1 MSIGPAR
8 PLSIA
13 VIGSGISGLA
23 AAWLLSLAHRVT
35 LYEKEDRLG
44 GHSCTVDAPQSGP
57 VDMGFI
63 VYNERCYPNLTALFR
78 HLGVATRPS
87 DMSFAV
93 SLDDGRLEYAG
104 TSLGTLFAQRRNLL
118 SLRFWSMIRDLLRF
132 YREAP
137 ALLNQ
142 PAADTVTLGAYLQA
156 GGYGE
161 AFVRDHLLPMGAAIW
176 SAPAEA
182 MRAHPAAAFVRFC
195 ENHGLLRLSGRP
207 AWRTVEGGSRA
218 YVEAMTGQIRGAARL
233 NTAIA
238 SVSRESG
245 RIRVQDRHGEC
256 RVFDHVVIAAHADQ
270 ALALLEDASDD
281 ERRLLCAFRYQR
293 NLAMLHTDSSLM
305 PRRRAVWSSWNYVS
319 RSNWPESAAVGV
331 TYWMNRLQPFLPR
344 TPDLFLTL
352 NPPHLPREGS
362 VLRSA
367 LFEHPVYD
375 SGAVAAQRALWGLQ
389 GRRSTW
395 FCGAYFGAGFHEDGL
410 QAGLAVAEAL
420 GGVQRPWTVENESG
434 RIYVTPFDR
443 RSRTPEAA

>member
-23 AAWLLSLAHRVT
+23 TAWLLSLAHRVT

-44 GHSCTVDAPQSGP
+44 GHSCTVDAQCGP

-63 VYNERCYPNLTALFR
+63 VYNEPCYPNLTGLLR
-78 HLGVATRPS
+78 HLSVATRPS

-104 TSLGTLFAQRRNLL
+104 TSLGTLFARRRNLI
-118 SLRFWSMIRDLLRF
+118 SPRFWSMIRDLVRF

-137 ALLNQ
+137 ALLRQ
-142 PAADTVTLGAYLQA
+142 PDAEALTLGAYLQA

-161 AFVRDHLLPMGAAIW
+161 AFVQDHLLPMGAAIW

-182 MRAHPAAAFVRFC
+182 MRAYPAAAFVRFC
-195 ENHGLLRLSGRP
+195 ENHGLLRLYGRP

-218 YVEAMTGQIRGAARL
+218 YVEAMTAQIRGAAHL
-233 NTAIA
+233 DAAVA
-238 SVSRESG
+238 SISRESG
-245 RIRVQDRHGEC
+245 RVRVRDRHGDT
-256 RVFDHVVIAAHADQ
+256 RVFDHVVVAAHADQ
-270 ALALLEDASDD
+270 ALALLDDPSDE
-281 ERRLLCAFRYQR
+281 ERRLLGAFRYQR
-293 NLAMLHTDSSLM
+293 NLAILHTDPSFM
-305 PRRRAVWSSWNYVS
+305 PRRRELWSSWNYVS
-319 RSNWPESAAVGV
+319 RSDQPETAAVGV

-344 TPDLFLTL
+344 KPDVFLTL
-352 NPPHLPREGS
+352 NPPHSPREGS

-367 LFEHPVYD
+367 LFEHPMFD
-375 SGAVAAQRALWGLQ
+375 CGAIAAQRALWTLQ
-389 GRRSTW
+389 GQRKTW

-420 GGVQRPWTVENESG
+420 GGVRRPWTVENESG
-434 RIYVTPFDR
+434 RIHVTPADR
-443 RSRTPEAA
+443 RSRAHEAA